1 MPPRYARIA
10 FFVVVG
16 LTLCGCASLPPG
28 SKRDPRD
35 PWERMNRAT
44 YKFNDGLDRAIARPV
59 AKAYVKVTPR
69 FVQTGVSNFFD
80 NVAYPIT
87 IVNDLLQGKIKQT
100 CQDTGRLVVNTTIG
114 IGGLFDPASKMG
126 FDKNDEDFGQTLGK
140 WGVHPGPY
148 LVIPFFGFS
157 DVRDGIG
164 RGVGIFANA
173 LRPRRNFE
181 VEPLGPGPA
190 GQPGTGAERR
200 RRAQSD
206 FRSVHVLTQCIP
218 ATASVPRNGWRR
230 QRCRGAAAGRAG
242 RHRFG
247 RYRDGPESSDSSP
260 GHRQEVSHLEPLW
273 IARGI
278 GKVSGQQLCDVTD
291 FRDGQDRGRKVAQR
305 QLLTRAP
312 GVAQPVQ

>member
-44 YKFNDGLDRAIARPV
+44 YKFNDGLDRAIAKPV

-164 RGVGIFANA
+164 RGVGIFANPTHYVRDA
-173 LRPRRNFE
+173 TLRWSLWGLDLLDSRARVLSAGDVLNQTFDPYTFSRNAYLQRRQYLVTDGE
-181 VEPLGPGPA
+181 DSGVEEPPPDVPDDTDSG
-190 GQPGTGAERR
+190 GTG
-200 RRAQSD
+200 
-206 FRSVHVLTQCIP
+206 
-218 ATASVPRNGWRR
+218 
-230 QRCRGAAAGRAG
+230 
-242 RHRFG
+242 
-247 RYRDGPESSDSSP
+247 
-260 GHRQEVSHLEPLW
+260 
-273 IARGI
+273 
-278 GKVSGQQLCDVTD
+278 TD
-291 FRDGQDRGRKVAQR
+291 QKAPTPPQDTDKK
-305 QLLTRAP
+305 
-312 GVAQPVQ
+312 